1 MTGITLVAAKHDQ
14 VDGILLKHALQDV
27 INYIDD
33 VTDNEMLMMQQ
44 ATYRA
49 FKLVKDAFDAA
60 WDANL
65 GMEVLKV
72 YDDASCQ
79 ESQLNHAIDDV
90 LHWLWVEHGNDTINM
105 QPATRRALS
114 LIQEQVVTT

>member
-33 VTDNEMLMMQQ
+33 VTDNDTLIMQQ

-49 FKLVKDAFDAA
+49 FKLVKDAFYAA
-60 WDANL
+60 WEANL

-72 YDDASCQ
+72 DDASCQ

-90 LHWLWVEHGNDTINM
+90 LYWLWVEHGNDTINM

-114 LIQEQVVTT
+114 VIQQQVVTT